1 MLPDKC
7 QMALKEWAVTVEA
20 MAKGDQ
26 VLLLRKGGIHEDG
39 KDFRVIHRE
48 FLFYPTYLHQK
59 EDLLQP
65 AYQPAFRKLLEQPQ
79 DNDRITFSYWA
90 RAEEVLEISEREK
103 VDNLEPHHIWTTA
116 YAQSKLHWK
125 PMLPMSVLLLRIYK
139 LEQPVTV
146 PYLPEYG
153 GCTSWVEV
161 LSDVNLGRMEP
172 VLNDAEF
179 QRRCDD
185 IKRSLGLTVTAG

>member
-65 AYQPAFRKLLEQPQ
+65 AYQPVLRKLLEQPQ

-90 RAEEVLEISEREK
+90 RAEELLEISEQEK
-103 VDNLEPHHIWTTA
+103 VDNLESHHIWTTA

-125 PMLPMSVLLLRIYK
+125 PMLPMSVLFLRIYK
-139 LEQPVTV
+139 LEQPATV

>member
-65 AYQPAFRKLLEQPQ
+65 AYQPALRKLLEQPQ

-179 QRRCDD
+179 QRCCDD

>member
-65 AYQPAFRKLLEQPQ
+65 AYQPVLRKLLEQPQ

-90 RAEEVLEISEREK
+90 RAEEVLEISEQKK

-125 PMLPMSVLLLRIYK
+125 PMLPMSVLFLRIYK
-139 LEQPVTV
+139 LEQPATV

-179 QRRCDD
+179 QRHCDD

>member
-65 AYQPAFRKLLEQPQ
+65 AYQPALRKLLEQPQ

-90 RAEEVLEISEREK
+90 RAEELLEISEQEK
-103 VDNLEPHHIWTTA
+103 VDNLKPHHIWTTA

-125 PMLPMSVLLLRIYK
+125 PMLPMSVLFLRIYK
-139 LEQPVTV
+139 LEQPATV

-161 LSDVNLGRMEP
+161 LSDVKLGRMEA

-185 IKRSLGLTVTAG
+185 IKRSLGLTVTTG